1 MRILTRLFVVAVA
14 FLVAPLA
21 SGQEVV
27 TTGPPPEIRALVDAF
42 TGAVLGNSPDEWET
56 MTRERCAP
64 EFLTKNPAAQRRK
77 LYDTLHGA
85 FGGGKRGRVMRR
97 GPDAPLELQMIG
109 SSGQPAGTI
118 VLELTSG
125 NPPKIANISVE
136 KDAGEKPAA
145 PEGPKPPPIAA
156 SMAKPELAAALDQ
169 YVRGLSEEGKFSGAI
184 LVARGTDVWF
194 EGAYG
199 FANRGDRVANTADT
213 RFNIGSINKAFTH
226 MAVEQ
231 LVAQKKL
238 ARTDTL
244 GTLIPDY
251 PQAISRAATIDQLL
265 NHTAGISDFFGPAFN
280 ETAKNRFRSN
290 EDYFRFVSSLP
301 PTFAPGARNQ
311 DRNGCYIVLGAIVER
326 IAKVPYEKYVTE
338 HVFAP
343 AGMKD
348 TGFLQIDA
356 MEPRVAMGYTTRG
369 GDGVLRSNVLMHG
382 AAGSAAGGSYSTVR
396 DLLAFAAAQKDGRLP
411 GGGMMQIAG
420 GAPGTNAIL
429 QGEGVWTVVV
439 LTNLDPPFGED
450 LGEAVMHALTP
461 GPVASRDR
469 QLTTAR

>member
-1 MRILTRLFVVAVA
+1 V
-14 FLVAPLA
+14 
-21 SGQEVV
+21 
-27 TTGPPPEIRALVDAF
+27 
-42 TGAVLGNSPDEWET
+42 
-56 MTRERCAP
+56 
-64 EFLTKNPAAQRRK
+64 
-77 LYDTLHGA
+77 
-85 FGGGKRGRVMRR
+85 
-97 GPDAPLELQMIG
+97 
-109 SSGQPAGTI
+109 
-118 VLELTSG
+118 
-125 NPPKIANISVE
+125 
-136 KDAGEKPAA
+136 
-145 PEGPKPPPIAA
+145 
-156 SMAKPELAAALDQ
+156 
-169 YVRGLSEEGKFSGAI
+169 
-184 LVARGTDVWF
+184 
-194 EGAYG
+194 
-199 FANRGDRVANTADT
+199 DT
-213 RFNIGSINKAFTH
+213 RFNIGSINKAFTK

-251 PQAISRAATIDQLL
+251 PQTISRTATVEQLL
-265 NHTAGISDFFGPAFN
+265 NHTAGVSDFFGPAFN
-280 ETAKNRFRSN
+280 EAAKNRFRSN
-290 EDYFRFVSSLP
+290 EDYFRFVSTLP

-311 DRNGCYIVLGAIVER
+311 YCNGCYIVLGAIVER
-326 IAKVPYEKYVTE
+326 IAKVPYEKYVAE
-338 HVFAP
+338 HIFAP

-411 GGGMMQIAG
+411 AGGMMQIAG

-429 QGEGVWTVVV
+429 QSEGAWTVVV
-439 LTNLDPPFGED
+439 LTNLDPPSGED

-469 QLTTAR
+469 PLTATL

>member
-85 FGGGKRGRVMRR
+85 FAGGKRGRVMRR

-156 SMAKPELAAALDQ
+156 SMAKPELAAALDK

-213 RFNIGSINKAFTH
+213 RFNIGSINKAFTR

-311 DRNGCYIVLGAIVER
+311 YCNGCYIVLGAIVER
-326 IAKVPYEKYVTE
+326 IAKVPYEE
-338 HVFAP
+338 
-343 AGMKD
+343 
-348 TGFLQIDA
+348 
-356 MEPRVAMGYTTRG
+356 
-369 GDGVLRSNVLMHG
+369 
-382 AAGSAAGGSYSTVR
+382 VR
-396 DLLAFAAAQKDGRLP
+396 D
-411 GGGMMQIAG
+411 
-420 GAPGTNAIL
+420 
-429 QGEGVWTVVV
+429 
-439 LTNLDPPFGED
+439 
-450 LGEAVMHALTP
+450 
-461 GPVASRDR
+461 
-469 QLTTAR
+469 